1 MSVRVLETD
10 KLLPPRAVY
19 ELELKRITFRI
30 GDYAIVKF
38 NVREDESVYDQQLVA
53 EIHPAPN
60 HTDFEPLFLAS
71 LWSEFYPPSCSSI
84 NLNALALQARNEL
97 IKRGIIPDISVTLV

>member
-1 MSVRVLETD
+1 MKLETD
-10 KLLPPRAVY
+10 KLLPAKAVY

-30 GDYAIVKF
+30 GNYAIVKF
-38 NVREDESVYDQQLVA
+38 HVREDESVYDQQLIA
-53 EIHPAPN
+53 EIHPVPN
-60 HTDFEPLFLAS
+60 NTDFEPLLLGA

-84 NLNALALQARNEL
+84 NLNALALRARTEL